1 MKDLDLSPNPFFIK
15 IARNI
20 RKNLEVLKI
29 MLIFANVLPFITEYC
44 DTEHIVKLA
53 FAIYSKTS
61 KSLVAEGF
69 SNRIKS
75 RCSLYVDVWF
85 VCY

>member
-1 MKDLDLSPNPFFIK
+1 MIVKYTPNK
-15 IARNI
+15 NVKYI
-20 RKNLEVLKI
+20 RKNLEVSEI

-61 KSLVAEGF
+61 ESLVAKGF
-69 SNRIKS
+69 IVRIKS

-85 VCY
+85 V